1 MSGKILVLI
10 SSSGEFGFEIG
21 GIREKM
27 NHLGPHIEVL
37 GKYLG
42 VEDFYEI
49 KSEYQEFGDERHAKS
64 LEDAHLAIEVLVKQL
79 S

>member
-1 MSGKILVLI
+1 MSGKTLVFI
-10 SSSGEFGFEIG
+10 SSSGEFGFEVG

-49 KSEYQEFGDERHAKS
+49 KSEYQEFGDERHEKS
-64 LEDAHLAIEVLVKQL
+64 FKDALTSIEELVKQL

>member
-1 MSGKILVLI
+1 MVLI
-10 SSSGEFGFEIG
+10 SSTGEFGFEIG
-21 GIREKM
+21 GIRENM

-49 KSEYQEFGDERHAKS
+49 KSEYQEFADERHDKS
-64 LEDAHLAIEVLVKQL
+64 LKDAYLSIEELVKQL